1 MKRIILLNHNENT
14 KLVEEEEKQ
23 RFLYF
28 LLEQM
33 GVPISEFWEEDS
45 NLPLSVEQRIKLRG
59 ILSAYNI
66 QIIDDGDGSM
76 KVYVDKEKVGEWQKC
91 TYKLKEDPGALQRNK
106 KLFLEMNI
114 DFWTAFDE

>member
-23 RFLYF
+23 RFLCY

-33 GVPISEFWEEDS
+33 GVPTSEFWTEDS
-45 NLPLSVEQRIKLRG
+45 NLPLSVEQKIKLRG

-66 QIIDDGDGSM
+66 QVLDDGDGCM
-76 KVYVDKEKVGEWQKC
+76 NVYVDKEKVGEWQKC
-91 TYKLKEDPGALQRNK
+91 TYKLKEDPEEMQRNK